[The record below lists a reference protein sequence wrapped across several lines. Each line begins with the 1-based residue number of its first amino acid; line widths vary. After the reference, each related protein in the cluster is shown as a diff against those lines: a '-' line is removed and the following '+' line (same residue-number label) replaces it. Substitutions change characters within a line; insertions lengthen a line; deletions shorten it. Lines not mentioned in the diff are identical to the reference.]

1 MNRTAIFLS
10 LLITFGLS
18 EWTDTPPKRAIACE
32 SSAHHPESSDRPAPL
47 FNNLGNHHHQIST
60 KNPLAQRYF
69 NQGLILSYGFNHAE
83 AERSFRE
90 AARLAPDCAMC
101 YWGIALVRGPNIN
114 APMDDAAVSEAF
126 AAVQKA
132 LELAP
137 KASEVEQAYIQALS
151 LRYAPK
157 PVKDRT
163 PLEQVYAN
171 AMRELSQRTQTTW
184 ML

>member
-1 MNRTAIFLS
+1 
-10 LLITFGLS
+10 
-18 EWTDTPPKRAIACE
+18 
-32 SSAHHPESSDRPAPL
+32 
-47 FNNLGNHHHQIST
+47 
-60 KNPLAQRYF
+60 
-69 NQGLILSYGFNHAE
+69 
-83 AERSFRE
+83 
-90 AARLAPDCAMC
+90 
-101 YWGIALVRGPNIN
+101 
-114 APMDDAAVSEAF
+114 MDDAAVSEAF

-171 AMRELSQRTQTTW
+171 AMRELSQRYPDD
-184 ML
+184 LDAVSCLPKP